1 MGDWYVMAL
10 ICIVVGLLN
19 VTAHWFPWNVF
30 PSLSDG
36 YGKPRRVLAY
46 AYGSGVVLLG
56 MVAWA
61 IGAGEAVSP
70 WAAVGAMA
78 LVTAAAGI
86 GTLVGYAVDLAAEA
100 RAAAADMADIDERLA
115 EM

>member
-1 MGDWYVMAL
+1 MYELGL
-10 ICIVVGLLN
+10 ICLVVALLN
-19 VTAHWFPWNVF
+19 VTAHWFPWHAF
-30 PSLSDG
+30 PTLADAAG
-36 YGKPRRVLAY
+36 RLRRVLAY
-46 AYGSGVVLLG
+46 AYGCCVVLLG

-61 IGAGEAVSP
+61 LGAAEAVSP
-70 WAAVGAMA
+70 WAAVGVLA

-100 RAAAADMADIDERLA
+100 RAVAGDMADIDERLS